1 MSNNK
6 QSMKLY
12 TEEQL
17 VNTIDAIRDYLKN
30 YPEKFHESMI
40 EKHLKN
46 LEPIATKRTL
56 IIYNTK
62 ETTEDEARHLL
73 EILNC
78 DDSTLWDNA
87 DHCGVQV
94 LEVPIQG
101 GNNEQTTDMTW
112 DEYGNPKPIIN
123 GGDNMNNNPGNTNNN
138 TMNMSVLREYITL
151 YLNDISSYDDE
162 NLLTEATTVLN
173 DFVLYV
179 ESMGVSISD
188 DEQAMIDYN
197 AMEDE
202 SESNDIREM
211 QQ

>member
-1 MSNNK
+1 
-6 QSMKLY
+6 MKIY

-17 VNTIDAIRDYLKN
+17 INTVEAIRDYLKN

-46 LEPIATKRTL
+46 LTPLATKRTL

-101 GNNEQTTDMTW
+101 GNNEQ
-112 DEYGNPKPIIN
+112 
-123 GGDNMNNNPGNTNNN
+123 
-138 TMNMSVLREYITL
+138 
-151 YLNDISSYDDE
+151 
-162 NLLTEATTVLN
+162 
-173 DFVLYV
+173 
-179 ESMGVSISD
+179 
-188 DEQAMIDYN
+188 Q
-197 AMEDE
+197 
-202 SESNDIREM
+202 
-211 QQ
+211 

>member
-1 MSNNK
+1 
-6 QSMKLY
+6 MKLY

-17 VNTIDAIRDYLKN
+17 INTAEAIREYIKN

-46 LEPIATKRTL
+46 LTPLAIKRTL

-94 LEVPIQG
+94 LEVPI
-101 GNNEQTTDMTW
+101 
-112 DEYGNPKPIIN
+112 
-123 GGDNMNNNPGNTNNN
+123 
-138 TMNMSVLREYITL
+138 
-151 YLNDISSYDDE
+151 
-162 NLLTEATTVLN
+162 
-173 DFVLYV
+173 
-179 ESMGVSISD
+179 
-188 DEQAMIDYN
+188 
-197 AMEDE
+197 
-202 SESNDIREM
+202 
-211 QQ
+211 

>member
-46 LEPIATKRTL
+46 LAPVQTKRTL

-101 GNNEQTTDMTW
+101 GNKWVT
-112 DEYGNPKPIIN
+112 IN
-123 GGDNMNNNPGNTNNN
+123 K
-138 TMNMSVLREYITL
+138 I
-151 YLNDISSYDDE
+151 
-162 NLLTEATTVLN
+162 A
-173 DFVLYV
+173 
-179 ESMGVSISD
+179 
-188 DEQAMIDYN
+188 
-197 AMEDE
+197 
-202 SESNDIREM
+202 
-211 QQ
+211 